1 MSHQARPFTGELPHQ
16 PTLPIMGE
24 KLNQVFHSA
33 LENLMNVM
41 NGYCLPEPVFTI
53 KVGHGRRVGVYSQ
66 GVCRSR

>member
-1 MSHQARPFTGELPHQ
+1 
-16 PTLPIMGE
+16 MGE